1 MFHFKIWKSTN
12 IFFVKDLLK
21 EDGTFLNVQ
30 EFNQKYDIRVQ
41 YLEYLGCINVISAYL
56 REHNLYTEDEHFKE
70 YSKVYDII
78 LNSPMRGSKC
88 FKDILLGR
96 AEISNAC
103 KNWEKMLG
111 KDIEW
116 TKVFAGVKK
125 KKLEKLH
132 EDGFKQRIFL
142 LEFL

>member
-70 YSKVYDII
+70 WTSKNIFLVKDLLKEDGKFFDVQEFNHKYDI
-78 LNSPMRGSKC
+78 RVQ
-88 FKDILLGR
+88 F
-96 AEISNAC
+96 
-103 KNWEKMLG
+103 
-111 KDIEW
+111 
-116 TKVFAGVKK
+116 F
-125 KKLEKLH
+125 
-132 EDGFKQRIFL
+132 
-142 LEFL
+142 